1 MTGQAK
7 RKITFKNGR
16 ELEYILD
23 CKDRKN
29 MYINIRSGRVTLKIP
44 PAVSLSQAE
53 RFLEEKSEWIFKNL
67 DNEKI
72 SSGAPKAFK
81 NGEKF
86 RLAGEEYVIT
96 PEKSSRYFK
105 PYFDGNKLVIAIR
118 EQIDEEYVKAQTE
131 KALTTKAAEII
142 GERMKI
148 LTERTGLVPK
158 KVTLKKLSGSWGR
171 CSSEGN
177 ISININIVFY
187 DKECIDYV
195 IIHELCH
202 LKHMDHSKAF
212 WSTVEKY
219 CPDWKRIRNSLR

>member
-44 PAVSLSQAE
+44 PAVSLSQAD

-67 DNEKI
+67 ENEKTR
-72 SSGAPKAFK
+72 SGEPKAFK
-81 NGEKF
+81 NGERF

-96 PEKSSRYFK
+96 LEKSNRYFK

-118 EQIDEEYVKAQTE
+118 EQTDEEYVKTQTE
-131 KALTTKAAEII
+131 KALTAKAAEII
-142 GERMKI
+142 HERMTA
-148 LTERTGLVPK
+148 LTERTELVPK
-158 KVTLKKLSGSWGR
+158 KVTIKKLSGSWGR

-187 DKECIDYV
+187 EKECIDYV
-195 IIHELCH
+195 ITHELCH
-202 LKHMDHSKAF
+202 LKHMDHSKDF
-212 WSTVEKY
+212 WRTVEKY

>member
-67 DNEKI
+67 DNEKTR
-72 SSGAPKAFK
+72 SGEPKAFK
-81 NGEKF
+81 NGERF

-96 PEKSSRYFK
+96 LEKSNRYFK
-105 PYFDGNKLVIAIR
+105 PYFDVNKLVIAVR
-118 EQIDEEYVKAQTE
+118 EQTDEEYVKAQTE
-131 KALTTKAAEII
+131 KALTAKAAEII
-142 GERMKI
+142 HERMTA
-148 LTERTGLVPK
+148 LTERTELVPK
-158 KVTLKKLSGSWGR
+158 KVTIKKLSGSWGR

-187 DKECIDYV
+187 EKECIDYV
-195 IIHELCH
+195 ITHEL
-202 LKHMDHSKAF
+202 
-212 WSTVEKY
+212 
-219 CPDWKRIRNSLR
+219 

>member
-1 MTGQAK
+1 
-7 RKITFKNGR
+7 
-16 ELEYILD
+16 
-23 CKDRKN
+23 

-72 SSGAPKAFK
+72 SSGEPKAFK

-86 RLAGEEYVIT
+86 RLAGDEYVIT

-131 KALTTKAAEII
+131 KALTAKAAEII

-148 LTERTGLVPK
+148 LTAKTGLVPK
-158 KVTLKKLSGSWGR
+158 KVTIKKLSGSWGR

>member
-1 MTGQAK
+1 M
-7 RKITFKNGR
+7 
-16 ELEYILD
+16 
-23 CKDRKN
+23 
-29 MYINIRSGRVTLKIP
+29 
-44 PAVSLSQAE
+44 
-53 RFLEEKSEWIFKNL
+53 
-67 DNEKI
+67 
-72 SSGAPKAFK
+72 
-81 NGEKF
+81 
-86 RLAGEEYVIT
+86 
-96 PEKSSRYFK
+96 
-105 PYFDGNKLVIAIR
+105 VIAIS
-118 EQIDEEYVKAQTE
+118 EQIDEEYVKAQME
-131 KALTTKAAEII
+131 KALIVKSAEII

-148 LTERTGLVPK
+148 LTEKTGLVPK